1 MMEEEG
7 ISFNAPEGV
16 FYNPRMRFCRSFA
29 SLAVGALPEKELVAC
44 DAFCASGIRGI
55 RYAKENKNISR
66 TIFVDIGKREF
77 LAAKANAKKAKIK
90 YEALHGNVSRLVF
103 DICADFLEI
112 DPFGSPAPYL
122 YDSFRA
128 FNPLKRA
135 YLSVTATDVAVLC
148 GGKTKA
154 CLKNYHSVPLNNEF
168 THETGMRIMIKKIAE
183 TAAEFN
189 MGIEP
194 LVSLSKEHYLKT
206 IVKVTR
212 GADLAHESLMK
223 LGYINFCPACGW
235 RGSSQFPEKRCPSC
249 APKSLALRFA
259 GPLWLGEL
267 HEKKTLSRMGVL
279 NRKRGYSDR
288 DELEKT
294 ISRMIGEVGMP
305 PFYYDVH
312 QMCRLLGRG
321 SVPKMDAVLEG
332 LHKKGN
338 RAVRTHF
345 SETAI
350 KTDAALKAVKSVIS

>member
-7 ISFNAPEGV
+7 VRFDAPEGV
-16 FYNPRMRFCRSFA
+16 FYNTRMRFCRSFA
-29 SLAVGALPEKELVAC
+29 SLAVGALPEKKLTAC
-44 DAFCASGIRGI
+44 DAFAASGIRGI
-55 RYAKENKNISR
+55 RYAKENKNVAR
-66 TIFVDIGKREF
+66 TILVDIGKKEY
-77 LAAKANAKKAKIK
+77 LAARANAKRAKIK
-90 YEALHGNVSRLVF
+90 YEALHGNISRLVF

-135 YLSVTATDVAVLC
+135 YLSATATDVAVLC

-168 THETGMRIMIKKIAE
+168 THETGMRIMLKKIAE

-206 IVKVTR
+206 IVKVAR
-212 GADLAHESLMK
+212 GAELANESLMK
-223 LGYINFCPACGW
+223 LGHVNFCEACGW
-235 RGSSQFPEKRCPSC
+235 RGTSRFPEKDCPAC
-249 APKSLALRFA
+249 GKETKFA

-267 HEKKTLSRMGVL
+267 HDNKTLAGMAAL
-279 NRKRGYSDR
+279 NKKREYTDR
-288 DELEKT
+288 DEIEKT
-294 ISRMIGEVGMP
+294 VFRMEGEVGMP
-305 PFYYDVH
+305 PFYYDIH
-312 QMCRLLGRG
+312 RMCRLLGRG
-321 SVPKMDAVLEG
+321 SVPKMEVVLEG
-332 LHKKGN
+332 LRERGHA
-338 RAVRTHF
+338 AVRTHF

-350 KTDAALKAVKSVIS
+350 KTNAPLRAIKSVIA